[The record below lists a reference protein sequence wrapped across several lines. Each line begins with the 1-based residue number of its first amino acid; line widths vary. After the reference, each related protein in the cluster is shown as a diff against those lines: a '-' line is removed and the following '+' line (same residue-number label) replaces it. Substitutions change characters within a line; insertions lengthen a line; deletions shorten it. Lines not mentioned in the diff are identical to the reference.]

1 MGILAQFNKE
11 SQIDPSR
18 SASPDLQERLKI
30 VKEVMIGR
38 DGKRIEITPYDWIY
52 VKDGLPDIPEGTTPL
67 RACYVCF
74 KDGKTSKAIYT
85 GSLTET
91 WVSQD
96 ESHITLNENE
106 IVAWRY
112 QARA

>member
-1 MGILAQFNKE
+1 MSEQKFTLPITGMTCTNCAANI
-11 SQIDPSR
+11 
-18 SASPDLQERLKI
+18 ERGAERG
-30 VKEVMIGR
+30 EVMIGR

>member
-1 MGILAQFNKE
+1 MGKLAQLNTE
-11 SQIDPSR
+11 SQVDPSR
-18 SASPDLQERLKI
+18 SASANLQERLNI
-30 VKEVMIGR
+30 VKEVMIGQ
-38 DGKRIEITPYDWIY
+38 DGKRVEITPYDWVY

-74 KDGKTSKAIYT
+74 ADGKTEKAIYT
-85 GSLTET
+85 GSLTDT

-96 ESHITLNENE
+96 KTHIALNENE

-112 QARA
+112 QARV

>member
-1 MGILAQFNKE
+1 MGILAQFTEVPQVDKNQ
-11 SQIDPSR
+11 STS
-18 SASPDLQERLKI
+18 SSLQKRLNI
-30 VKEVMIGR
+30 VKEFMIGQ
-38 DGKRIEITPYDWIY
+38 DGKRVEITSYDWIY

-74 KDGKTSKAIYT
+74 KDGKTSKAMYS

-96 ESHITLNENE
+96 DTHITLNENE